1 MAAALRARLI
11 DGCAAPFGQ
20 VEWVAQT
27 GSTNADLLARARG
40 YGMPAADGGGDQ
52 HAGTRGAAD
61 TPVPLS
67 PSRDPGTGSGG
78 DRGCHD
84 TGAGCGG
91 AGGATASRPYAAKP
105 WLLGAHLQ
113 QTGRG
118 RAGRAWQ
125 NRPGAALMFSCAFD
139 TTLPPAL
146 LPVLSPLAGLV
157 ACEALRGLAGRAGER
172 LCVKWP
178 NDVQWGD
185 AKLAGVLVE
194 TTRNV
199 ADPGRPQGRP
209 GGGASQARLA
219 RSHTVVIGMGMNLL
233 DGEALSRALE
243 RQVADWSMTGCGVAL
258 SDLVS
263 EVALAWRDAVAD
275 VERDGFA
282 GFVGRFRRLDA
293 LEGRDIQVLDRGT
306 VLHRGL
312 GGGIDAQGRLLVRT
326 WEGELPVSVGE
337 ISVRPA

>member
-1 MAAALRARLI
+1 MPDLPELPTPDHLAAALRARLM
-11 DGCAAPFGQ
+11 DGLSAPFGR
-20 VEWVAQT
+20 VDWVAQT
-27 GSTNADLLARARG
+27 GSTNADLLARARARASATLG
-40 YGMPAADGGGDQ
+40 AVSAA
-52 HAGTRGAAD
+52 
-61 TPVPLS
+61 S
-67 PSRDPGTGSGG
+67 E
-78 DRGCHD
+78 
-84 TGAGCGG
+84 GAG
-91 AGGATASRPYAAKP
+91 SPKP

-139 TTLPPAL
+139 TMLPPAS

-157 ACEALRGLAGRAGER
+157 ACEALRGIAGTAGER

-194 TTRNV
+194 TTRNL
-199 ADPGRPQGRP
+199 ADRT
-209 GGGASQARLA
+209 A
-219 RSHTVVIGMGMNLL
+219 SHTVVIGMGMNLR
-233 DGEALSRALE
+233 DGDALSHALE
-243 RQVADWSMTGCGVAL
+243 RQVADWSMTNCGAAL
-258 SDLVS
+258 SDIVCA
-263 EVALAWRDAVAD
+263 VALAWRDALAD

-293 LEGRDIQVLDRGT
+293 LEGRDIQVLDKGS
-306 VLHRGL
+306 VLHHGL
-312 GGGIDAQGRLLVRT
+312 GCGVDAQGRLRIRT

>member
-1 MAAALRARLI
+1 MDGART
-11 DGCAAPFGQ
+11 PFGQ
-20 VEWVAQT
+20 VDWTAQT
-27 GSTNADLLARARG
+27 GSTNADLLARARQRG
-40 YGMPAADGGGDQ
+40 PGADAVHGS
-52 HAGTRGAAD
+52 D
-61 TPVPLS
+61 TP
-67 PSRDPGTGSGG
+67 
-78 DRGCHD
+78 
-84 TGAGCGG
+84 
-91 AGGATASRPYAAKP
+91 KP

-139 TTLPPAL
+139 TVLSPSH

-157 ACEALRGLAGRAGER
+157 ACEALRAIAGAVGER

-194 TTRNV
+194 TTRNP
-199 ADPGRPQGRP
+199 AGRHAG
-209 GGGASQARLA
+209 
-219 RSHTVVIGMGMNLL
+219 HTVVIGMGMNLC
-233 DGEALSRALE
+233 DAEELSRTLE
-243 RQVADWSMTGCGVAL
+243 RQIADWTSTGSDVAL
-258 SDLVS
+258 SDVVC
-263 EVALAWRDAVAD
+263 EVALAWRDALAE

-293 LEGRDIQVLDRGT
+293 LEGRDIQVLDKGT
-306 VLHRGL
+306 VLHHGL
-312 GGGIDAQGRLLVRT
+312 GCGVDAQGRLRIRT